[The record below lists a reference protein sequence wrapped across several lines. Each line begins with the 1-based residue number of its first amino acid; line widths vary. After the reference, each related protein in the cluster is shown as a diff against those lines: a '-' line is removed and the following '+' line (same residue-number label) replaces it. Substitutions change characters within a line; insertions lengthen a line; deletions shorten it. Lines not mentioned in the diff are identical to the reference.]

1 MTDER
6 FEALVKR
13 LDGQARSNPGAYRL
27 KVLLLAA
34 SGYLYLALVVLLI
47 VMLIGALLVALVNL
61 KLIAL
66 KFIIPLA
73 IFLWIVLRALWVKV
87 APPEGTEL
95 IGDQAPELFGL
106 IDELRLKLNAP
117 RFHHVLIDSDFN
129 AGVVQIP
136 RMGLF
141 GWPRNYLIIG
151 LPLMKSLTV
160 EQFRSV
166 LAHEFG
172 HLAGGHGRTSNWIYR
187 QRLRWNR
194 LINVLDATESRGRFL
209 FMPFLRWYTPYFNAF
224 SYPLARANEFEADAA
239 AARLTSKRD
248 LAEAL
253 TRVDVVAQYLS
264 ARYWPAVLERAAD
277 SPSPNFTPYGHL
289 GGSIAA
295 EIDPASA
302 GEWMEQAMQA
312 TTSLDDT
319 HPSLRERLDAL
330 AEEPRMTTAEPDR
343 TADRLLGE
351 MLPEITAEYDRRWAE
366 DISPVWEQHYREVR
380 EGREKLA
387 DLNARAGRGEE
398 LTVDDELERAML
410 TDGIGGDTDEAMR
423 LLREL
428 RLRAP
433 DDPGVIFNL
442 GIRLLSRDDEE
453 GVELVEQ
460 AMSLEHQAVV
470 VGSQALAGYYE
481 RRGDQQRSTVFT
493 ERMFSQLKAYQEGEI
508 ERGQVLVTDKFD
520 PHEMPTETIER
531 ITEQLR
537 AIDNLKEVY
546 LVRKRVA
553 NFPEIP
559 CYVLGFSLSG
569 LNFMAGGRRAA
580 ALERI
585 RDEVEFPGET
595 LIMCLD
601 GDNKSFR
608 KLLKNVPEA
617 RIL

>member
-6 FEALVKR
+6 FEALVKK
-13 LDGQARSNPGAYRL
+13 LDGQARSNPGSYRF

-47 VMLIGALLVALVNL
+47 VMLLVALLLSLVNL
-61 KLIAL
+61 KLFAL
-66 KFIIPLA
+66 KFMIPLA
-73 IFLWIVLRALWVKV
+73 IFLWIVLKALWVKI

-95 IGDQAPELFGL
+95 SRDQAPELFGL
-106 IDELRLKLNAP
+106 IDKLRLKLNAP

-136 RMGLF
+136 RLGLF

-160 EQFRSV
+160 EQFKSV

-224 SYPLARANEFEADAA
+224 SYPLARSNEFEADAA
-239 AARLTSKRD
+239 AARITSKRV

-302 GEWMEQAMQA
+302 DEWLEQALQA

-330 AEEPRMTTAEPDR
+330 DEEPLMAPAQPDE
-343 TADRLLGE
+343 TADRLLGA

-366 DISPVWEQHYREVR
+366 DISPVWEQHHREVR

-387 DLNARAGRGEE
+387 ELNARAARGED
-398 LTVDDELERAML
+398 LPVDDELDRAML
-410 TDGIGGDTDEAMR
+410 TDGVGGDLDEAMR

-428 RLRAP
+428 RRRAP

-453 GVELVEQ
+453 GVELVER
-460 AMSLEHQAVV
+460 AMSIEHQAVI

-481 RRGDQQRSTVFT
+481 RRGDEQRSRAYS
-493 ERMFSQLKAYQEGEI
+493 ERMFSQLKAYQEGES
-508 ERGQVLVTDKFD
+508 ERGQILASDRFD
-520 PHEMPTETIER
+520 PHELPAVTIER

-546 LVRKRVA
+546 LVRKRVV

-569 LNFMAGGRRAA
+569 MSLLAGGRRTA
-580 ALERI
+580 ALEQI

-595 LIMCLD
+595 LILCLD

-608 KLLKNVPEA
+608 NPLKNVAES

>member
-13 LDGQARSNPGAYRL
+13 LDGRARSNPGAYRL

-47 VMLIGALLVALVNL
+47 VMVLGALLVALVNL

-73 IFLWIVLRALWVKV
+73 IFLWIILKALWVKI

-95 IGDQAPELFGL
+95 SRDQTPELFGL
-106 IDELRLKLNAP
+106 IDELRLKLDAP
-117 RFHHVLIDSDFN
+117 QFHHVLIDSDFN

-136 RMGLF
+136 RLGLF

-160 EQFRSV
+160 EQFKSV

-224 SYPLARANEFEADAA
+224 SYPLARSNEFEADAA
-239 AARLTSKRD
+239 AARLTSKRV

-302 GEWMEQAMQA
+302 DQWLEQALQA

-330 AEEPRMTTAEPDR
+330 DEEPRMAPADE
-343 TADRLLGE
+343 TADRLLGAT
-351 MLPEITAEYDRRWAE
+351 LAEITAEYDRRWAE
-366 DISPVWEQHYREVR
+366 DISPVWEQHHREVS

-387 DLNARAGRGEE
+387 ELNARAGRGEA

-410 TDGIGGDTDEAMR
+410 TDGIGGDPDEAMR

-428 RLRAP
+428 RRRAP

-442 GIRLLSRDDEE
+442 GIRLLARDDEE
-453 GVELVEQ
+453 GVELVER

-481 RRGDQQRSTVFT
+481 RRGDEQRSTAFS
-493 ERMFSQLKAYQEGEI
+493 ERMFNQLKAYQEGES
-508 ERGQVLVTDKFD
+508 EREQILISDTFD
-520 PHEMPTETIER
+520 PHELPAETVER
-531 ITEQLR
+531 ITQQLR

-546 LVRKRVA
+546 LVRKRVV

-559 CYVLGFSLSG
+559 CYVLGFGLSG
-569 LNFMAGGRRAA
+569 MNFMAGGRRTA

-601 GDNKSFR
+601 GDNKAFR
-608 KLLKNVPEA
+608 KLLKNVQSA
-617 RIL
+617 RIF